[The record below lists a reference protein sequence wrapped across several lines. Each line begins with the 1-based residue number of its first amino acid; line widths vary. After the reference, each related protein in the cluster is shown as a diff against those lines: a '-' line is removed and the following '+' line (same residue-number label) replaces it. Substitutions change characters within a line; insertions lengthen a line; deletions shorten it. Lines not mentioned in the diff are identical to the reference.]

1 MDERYD
7 PKQIEP
13 FWQAQWDRINLYLT
27 RDDPGRPKYYIL
39 EMFPY
44 PSGAGLS
51 VGHLH
56 NYVPCDV
63 VGRYK
68 RMAGFNV
75 LHPMGWDAFGLPAEN
90 EAILKGSH
98 PTETVP
104 RYAANFKRQLT
115 ISGCAY
121 DWSREINSSSPEY
134 YRWTQWFFLMLL
146 KRGLAYRA
154 NGAQWWCDKCQTILA
169 NEQVIN
175 GCCWRHTDNPVT
187 KKDLEQ
193 WYIKITDY
201 ADRLLADLDG
211 IDWPDPIKLMQ
222 RNWIGRSEGAELAF
236 PVTGHPGQEVR
247 FFTTRPDT
255 VFGVSFM
262 VLAPEHPLV
271 AAITTGAQ
279 RAMVESYVAEAR
291 RQTEIE
297 RMSTAKEK
305 SGVFTGAY
313 AHNVFTNK
321 DIPIWIA
328 DYVLMGYGTGAIMAA
343 PGEDQRDFEFAT
355 KYGLEIPRVTAPADG
370 STPPADRAFSDHGL
384 AINSDFLNGKTTAEA
399 ITAVCQYAEKNRL
412 GRATINYRMRDW
424 LISRQ
429 RYWGCPIPIV
439 YCKTDGIVPV
449 PEDQLPVMLPPMKD
463 YLPSGTGRSP
473 LANVPEFVNTT
484 CPKCGGPAE
493 RETDTLDGFACS
505 SWYFLRFA
513 SPHENARPFDRR
525 AADYWLPVDLYVG
538 GAEHAVMHLLYA
550 RMWTKVMFDEEL
562 IGFDEPFPALR
573 NQGVVWASDGQRM
586 SKSKGNVVTPDAM
599 IDKYGADALRL
610 WELFMS
616 PFDEAT
622 NWNESGIAGTQ
633 RFIQRVWTM
642 LRRYID
648 AGSPDGNSQRR
659 DSKAHP
665 QNHPASHRSHR
676 APPLQHRAG
685 RDDGSPELHRKTKP
699 RRARPLRHRILYPT
713 ASPNGPPR
721 NRRNLARPRPQDFN
735 PSRRMAE
742 VRPKARTRRNG
753 NCRGADKRQ
762 SPRPPRSPR
771 RHHRRRRPRP
781 GPKQRVREAPPR
793 QQPPKKIHLHKK
805 QNAKHRRVAAAFLS
819 LCNFRVQRLCVIQS
833 AAKNPSPPLP
843 FSLQGR
849 ALRNWMRALPL
860 SRGERIK
867 GEGPYPALIFR
878 ARFKILLFDVELR
891 TLKKKTPALFLIPRK
906 RATRAP
912 FVILVCSR

>member
-7 PKQIEP
+7 PKTIEP
-13 FWQAQWDRINLYLT
+13 AWQAEWDRIDLYLT
-27 RDDPGRPKYYIL
+27 REDPGRPKFYIL

-90 EAILKGSH
+90 EAVLKGSH

-134 YRWTQWFFLMLL
+134 YKWTQWFFLMLL

-154 NGAQWWCDKCQTILA
+154 TGAQWWCDKCGTVLA

-175 GCCWRHTDNPVT
+175 GCCWRHTDNPVS

-211 IDWPDPIKLMQ
+211 IDWPEPIKLMQ

-236 PVTGHPGQEVR
+236 PVSGHHGKEVR

-271 AAITTGAQ
+271 AEITTAAQ
-279 RAMVESYVAEAR
+279 RAAVEEYVTDAR
-291 RQTEIE
+291 RQTEFE
-297 RMSTAKEK
+297 RLSTVKEK
-305 SGVFTGAY
+305 IGVFTSSY
-313 AHNVFTNK
+313 THNRFSNN
-321 DIPIWIA
+321 DSPFFNA
-328 DYVLMGYGTGAIMAA
+328 SNVLMGYGTGAIMAA
-343 PGEDQRDFEFAT
+343 PGEDDRDFKFAK
-355 KYGLEIPRVTAPADG
+355 KYGLEIPVVTAPADG
-370 STPPADRAFSDHGL
+370 SSAPTDRAFSDRGV
-384 AINSDFLNGKTTAEA
+384 AINSGFLNGMKTDDA
-399 ITAVCQYAEKNRL
+399 IRAICKYAEEHGFGK
-412 GRATINYRMRDW
+412 ATVTYRMRDW

-429 RYWGCPIPIV
+429 RYWGCPIPIL

-449 PEDQLPVMLPPMKD
+449 PDDQLPVLLPEMRD
-463 YLPSGTGRSP
+463 YQPSGTGRSP
-473 LANVPEFVNTT
+473 LANVPDFVNAT

-513 SPHENARPFDRR
+513 SPHETTVPFTRE

-550 RMWTKVMFDEEL
+550 RMWTKVMCDAGL
-562 IGFDEPFPALR
+562 IAFKEPFSVLR
-573 NQGVVWASDGQRM
+573 NQGMVWASDGQKM
-586 SKSKGNVVTPDAM
+586 SKSKGNVVTPDEM
-599 IDKYGADALRL
+599 IEKYGADPLRL

-616 PFDEAT
+616 PFDEPT
-622 NWNESGIAGTQ
+622 NWNEDGVAGTS
-633 RFIQRVWTM
+633 RYLTRVWTM
-642 LRRYID
+642 VRRYLE
-648 AGSPDGNSQRR
+648 AGAPAGNPSVETIKRTHKTVSTVTDHIERLRFNTALATMMDQLNYLAKLRPEELGR
-659 DSKAHP
+659 FALEAYLVMLAPMAPHI
-665 QNHPASHRSHR
+665 AEEFWR
-676 APPLQHRAG
+676 ALGHEHSIHLESWPKF
-685 RDDGSPELHRKTKP
+685 DPELIKEE
-699 RRARPLRHRILYPT
+699 T
-713 ASPNGPPR
+713 ATVVIQINGKVRDRLQIDTGAPE
-721 NRRNLARPRPQDFN
+721 
-735 PSRRMAE
+735 AE
-742 VRPKARTRRNG
+742 VIAL
-753 NCRGADKRQ
+753 ALASDAVKR
-762 SPRPPRSPR
+762 
-771 RHHRRRRPRP
+771 HLD
-781 GPKQRVREAPPR
+781 GKQ
-793 QQPPKKIHLHKK
+793 PKK
-805 QNAKHRRVAAAFLS
+805 
-819 LCNFRVQRLCVIQS
+819 VIYVPG
-833 AAKNPSPPLP
+833 K
-843 FSLQGR
+843 
-849 ALRNWMRALPL
+849 
-860 SRGERIK
+860 
-867 GEGPYPALIFR
+867 
-878 ARFKILLFDVELR
+878 
-891 TLKKKTPALFLIPRK
+891 
-906 RATRAP
+906 
-912 FVILVCSR
+912 LVSIVV

>member
-1 MDERYD
+1 
-7 PKQIEP
+7 
-13 FWQAQWDRINLYLT
+13 
-27 RDDPGRPKYYIL
+27 
-39 EMFPY
+39 
-44 PSGAGLS
+44 
-51 VGHLH
+51 
-56 NYVPCDV
+56 
-63 VGRYK
+63 
-68 RMAGFNV
+68 MAGFNV

-271 AAITTGAQ
+271 AAITTDAQ
-279 RAMVESYVAEAR
+279 RAMVESYATDAR

-355 KYGLEIPRVTAPADG
+355 KYSLEIPRVTAPADG

-384 AINSDFLNGKTTAEA
+384 AINSGFLNGKTTDQA
-399 ITAVCQYAEKNRL
+399 ITAVCHYAEKNGI

-648 AGSPDGNSQRR
+648 AGSPAGNP
-659 DSKAHP
+659 H
-665 QNHPASHRSHR
+665 
-676 APPLQHRAG
+676 
-685 RDDGSPELHRKTKP
+685 
-699 RRARPLRHRILYPT
+699 
-713 ASPNGPPR
+713 
-721 NRRNLARPRPQDFN
+721 
-735 PSRRMAE
+735 
-742 VRPKARTRRNG
+742 
-753 NCRGADKRQ
+753 
-762 SPRPPRSPR
+762 
-771 RHHRRRRPRP
+771 
-781 GPKQRVREAPPR
+781 
-793 QQPPKKIHLHKK
+793 
-805 QNAKHRRVAAAFLS
+805 
-819 LCNFRVQRLCVIQS
+819 
-833 AAKNPSPPLP
+833 
-843 FSLQGR
+843 
-849 ALRNWMRALPL
+849 
-860 SRGERIK
+860 
-867 GEGPYPALIFR
+867 
-878 ARFKILLFDVELR
+878 
-891 TLKKKTPALFLIPRK
+891 
-906 RATRAP
+906 
-912 FVILVCSR
+912 

>member
-7 PKQIEP
+7 PKKIEP
-13 FWQAQWDRINLYLT
+13 EWQAEWDRTNLYRT
-27 RDDPGRPKYYIL
+27 REDPGRPKFYVL

-63 VGRYK
+63 IGRQK
-68 RMAGFNV
+68 RMTGYNV

-104 RYAANFKRQLT
+104 AYAANFKRQLT

-134 YRWTQWFFLMLL
+134 YKWTQWFFLLLL

-154 NGAQWWCDKCQTILA
+154 TGAQWWCDKCRTILA
-169 NEQVIN
+169 NEQVVN
-175 GCCWRHTDNPVT
+175 GCCWRHPDNPVS

-193 WYIKITDY
+193 WYIRITDY

-211 IDWPDPIKLMQ
+211 IDWPEPIKLMQ
-222 RNWIGRSEGAELAF
+222 RNWIGRSEGADLGF
-236 PVTGHPGQEVR
+236 PVTGHRGKEVR

-271 AAITTGAQ
+271 AEITTPKQ
-279 RAMVESYVAEAR
+279 RASVEAYANQAR
-291 RQTEIE
+291 RESEIE
-297 RMSTAKEK
+297 RMSTVKEK
-305 SGVFTGAY
+305 TGVFTGAY
-313 AHNVFTNK
+313 AHNVFSNK

-355 KYGLEIPRVTAPADG
+355 QYRLEIPRVTAPSDG
-370 STPPADRAFSDHGL
+370 SPPPEDRAYTDHGV
-384 AINSDFLNGKTTAEA
+384 AINSGFLNGKTTEQAIAAVAKFAEENK
-399 ITAVCQYAEKNRL
+399 I
-412 GRATINYRMRDW
+412 GRATISYRMRDW

-439 YCKTDGIVPV
+439 YCKRDCGIVPV
-449 PEDQLPVMLPPMKD
+449 PEDQLPVLLPPMKD

-513 SPHENARPFDRR
+513 SPHEDRRPFDRGSVER
-525 AADYWLPVDLYVG
+525 WLPVDLYVG

-562 IGFDEPFPALR
+562 ISFAEPFPALR
-573 NQGVVWASDGQRM
+573 NQGVVWAADGQRM

-599 IDKYGADALRL
+599 IEKYGADALRL

-622 NWNESGIAGTQ
+622 NWNESGIAATL
-633 RFIQRVWTM
+633 RFVTRVWSM
-642 LRRYID
+642 IRRYVEAGCPAGVPNEETIKRTHKTIATVTDHID
-648 AGSPDGNSQRR
+648 RLRFNTALAALMDHLNYVAKLKPAEMGRFVAESFVLLLAPMAPFVTEEMWRALGHPHSVHLESWPKFDPALIRDEMVTVVVQINGKVRDRLLVPAG
-659 DSKAHP
+659 
-665 QNHPASHRSHR
+665 
-676 APPLQHRAG
+676 
-685 RDDGSPELHRKTKP
+685 
-699 RRARPLRHRILYPT
+699 
-713 ASPNGPPR
+713 
-721 NRRNLARPRPQDFN
+721 
-735 PSRRMAE
+735 AE
-742 VRPKARTRRNG
+742 E
-753 NCRGADKRQ
+753 AD
-762 SPRPPRSPR
+762 
-771 RHHRRRRPRP
+771 
-781 GPKQRVREAPPR
+781 VRELAFASEVVKR
-793 QQPPKKIHLHKK
+793 HLDGRTPKKIVFVKNK
-805 QNAKHRRVAAAFLS
+805 MLS
-819 LCNFRVQRLCVIQS
+819 IVV
-833 AAKNPSPPLP
+833 
-843 FSLQGR
+843 
-849 ALRNWMRALPL
+849 
-860 SRGERIK
+860 
-867 GEGPYPALIFR
+867 
-878 ARFKILLFDVELR
+878 
-891 TLKKKTPALFLIPRK
+891 
-906 RATRAP
+906 
-912 FVILVCSR
+912 

>member
-7 PKQIEP
+7 PKKIEP
-13 FWQAQWDRINLYLT
+13 AWQAEWERTNLYLT
-27 RDDPGRPKYYIL
+27 REEAGRPKFYLL

-90 EAILKGSH
+90 EAILKGLH

-121 DWSREINSSSPEY
+121 DWTREINSSLPEY
-134 YRWTQWFFLMLL
+134 YRWTQWFFLLLL

-154 NGAQWWCDKCQTILA
+154 SGALWWCDKCQTILA

-175 GCCWRHTDNPVT
+175 GCCWRHPDNPVS

-193 WYIKITDY
+193 WFIKITEY
-201 ADRLLADLDG
+201 ADRLLTDLDG
-211 IDWPDPIKLMQ
+211 IDWPEPIKLMQ
-222 RNWIGRSEGAELAF
+222 RNWIGRSEGAEVAF
-236 PVTGHPGQEVR
+236 PVAGHTGKEVR

-271 AAITTGAQ
+271 AEITTPAHRGS
-279 RAMVESYVAEAR
+279 VEAYVADAR

-297 RMSTAKEK
+297 RMSTVKEK
-305 SGVFTGAY
+305 TGVFTGAY
-313 AHNVFTNK
+313 ARNVFTGK

-355 KYGLEIPRVTAPADG
+355 KYGLEIPRVTAPPDG
-370 STPPADRAFSDHGL
+370 IAPPPDRAYTEHGVT
-384 AINSDFLNGKTTAEA
+384 INSGFLNGMQTAEA
-399 ITAVCQYAEKNRL
+399 IVAVSKYAEEKKI
-412 GRATINYRMRDW
+412 GRATISYRMRDW
-424 LISRQ
+424 GISRQ

-463 YLPSGTGRSP
+463 YSPSGTGRSP

-493 RETDTLDGFACS
+493 RETDTLDTFACS

-513 SPHENARPFDRR
+513 SPHENERPFDRS
-525 AADYWLPVDLYVG
+525 AVDYWLPVDLYVG

-550 RMWTKVMFDEEL
+550 RMWTKVMSDAEL
-562 IGFDEPFPALR
+562 ISFDEPFPVLR

-599 IDKYGADALRL
+599 IEKYGADALRL
-610 WELFMS
+610 WELYIS

-622 NWNESGIAGTQ
+622 NWNENGITGTL
-633 RFIQRVWTM
+633 RFITRVWAM
-642 LRRYID
+642 IRRYVE
-648 AGSPDGNSQRR
+648 AGAPKGNPSQETLKR
-659 DSKAHP
+659 AHKTIEVVTDHIERLRFNTGLAKLMDHLNYLAKLTP
-665 QNHPASHRSHR
+665 EEMGRFAAESLVVLLAPMAPYVTEEMWR
-676 APPLQHRAG
+676 ALGHKSSVHLESWPKFDP
-685 RDDGSPELHRKTKP
+685 S
-699 RRARPLRHRILYPT
+699 
-713 ASPNGPPR
+713 
-721 NRRNLARPRPQDFN
+721 LARDETVTVVVQINGKVRDRLEVAVGTPE
-735 PSRRMAE
+735 AE
-742 VRPKARTRRNG
+742 VRELALKSEAVVRHLGGKAP
-753 NCRGADKRQ
+753 Q
-762 SPRPPRSPR
+762 
-771 RHHRRRRPRP
+771 
-781 GPKQRVREAPPR
+781 
-793 QQPPKKIHLHKK
+793 KIIYIP
-805 QNAKHRRVAAAFLS
+805 NRMLS
-819 LCNFRVQRLCVIQS
+819 IVV
-833 AAKNPSPPLP
+833 
-843 FSLQGR
+843 
-849 ALRNWMRALPL
+849 
-860 SRGERIK
+860 
-867 GEGPYPALIFR
+867 
-878 ARFKILLFDVELR
+878 
-891 TLKKKTPALFLIPRK
+891 
-906 RATRAP
+906 
-912 FVILVCSR
+912 

>member
-7 PKQIEP
+7 PKIIEP
-13 FWQAQWDRINLYLT
+13 FWQSEWDRTNLYLT
-27 RDDPGRPKYYIL
+27 REEPGRPKFYIL

-56 NYVPCDV
+56 NYVPSDV

-134 YRWTQWFFLMLL
+134 YKWTQWFFLMLL

-175 GCCWRHTDNPVT
+175 GCCWRHPDNPVN

-211 IDWPDPIKLMQ
+211 IDWPEPIKLMQ

-236 PVTGHPGQEVR
+236 PVTGHTGKEVR

-271 AAITTGAQ
+271 AEITTPEQ
-279 RAMVESYVAEAR
+279 RAKVEAYVADAR
-291 RQTEIE
+291 RQTDIE
-297 RMSTAKEK
+297 RMSTVKEK
-305 SGVFTGAY
+305 SGVFTGAF
-313 AHNVFTNK
+313 ARNVFTGK

-355 KYGLEIPRVTAPADG
+355 KYHLDIPRVTAPADG
-370 STPPADRAFSDHGL
+370 STPPADRAFSDHGI
-384 AINSDFLNGKTTAEA
+384 AINSGFLNGKTTADA
-399 ITAVCQYAEKNRL
+399 ITAVYRYAGQNRI

-449 PEDQLPVMLPPMKD
+449 PEDQLPVLLPPMKD

-513 SPHENARPFDRR
+513 SPHDDQAPFERR

-550 RMWTKVMFDEEL
+550 RMWTKVMADAGMINFR
-562 IGFDEPFPALR
+562 EPFSVLR
-573 NQGVVWASDGQRM
+573 NQGMVWASDGQKM
-586 SKSKGNVVTPDAM
+586 SKSKGNVVTPDEM

-622 NWNESGIAGTQ
+622 NWNEDGVAGTS
-633 RFIQRVWTM
+633 RYLMRVWTM
-642 LRRYID
+642 VRRFVEAD
-648 AGSPDGNSQRR
+648 A
-659 DSKAHP
+659 
-665 QNHPASHRSHR
+665 
-676 APPLQHRAG
+676 
-685 RDDGSPELHRKTKP
+685 
-699 RRARPLRHRILYPT
+699 PT
-713 ASPNGPPR
+713 G
-721 NRRNLARPRPQDFN
+721 N
-735 PSRRMAE
+735 PSDETLKRAHKTIATVTDHVERMRFNTALAAMMDQLNYLAKLKPEELGRFALESYLVMLAAMAPHITEEFWRALGHHQSIHLESWPKFDPALTRDETITMPVQINGKLRDRLQIAAGAPEAE
-742 VRPKARTRRNG
+742 VIAMAR
-753 NCRGADKRQ
+753 ASDAVKR
-762 SPRPPRSPR
+762 
-771 RHHRRRRPRP
+771 HLD
-781 GPKQRVREAPPR
+781 GKE
-793 QQPPKKIHLHKK
+793 PKKTIYVPGKL
-805 QNAKHRRVAAAFLS
+805 LS
-819 LCNFRVQRLCVIQS
+819 
-833 AAKNPSPPLP
+833 
-843 FSLQGR
+843 
-849 ALRNWMRALPL
+849 
-860 SRGERIK
+860 
-867 GEGPYPALIFR
+867 
-878 ARFKILLFDVELR
+878 
-891 TLKKKTPALFLIPRK
+891 
-906 RATRAP
+906 
-912 FVILVCSR
+912 FVV

>member
-7 PKQIEP
+7 PKIIEP
-13 FWQAQWDRINLYLT
+13 FWQAEWDRTNLYLT
-27 RDDPGRPKYYIL
+27 REDPGRPKFYLL

-211 IDWPDPIKLMQ
+211 IDWPEPIKLMQ

-236 PVTGHPGQEVR
+236 PVTGHKGKEVR

-271 AAITTGAQ
+271 AEVTTPAH
-279 RAMVESYVAEAR
+279 RVTVEDYVIEAR

-297 RMSTAKEK
+297 RMSTVKEK

-313 AHNVFTNK
+313 ARNVFTGK

-355 KYGLEIPRVTAPADG
+355 KFGLEIPRVTAPADG
-370 STPPADRAFSDHGL
+370 STPPADRAFSDHGI
-384 AINSDFLNGKTTAEA
+384 AINSGFLNGKTTAEA
-399 ITAVCQYAEKNRL
+399 LAAVAKYAEDHGI

-449 PEDQLPVMLPPMKD
+449 PEDHLPVMLPPMKD

-562 IGFDEPFPALR
+562 IGFDEPFPSLR
-573 NQGVVWASDGQRM
+573 NQGQVWASDGHRM
-586 SKSKGNVVTPDAM
+586 SKSRGNIVTPDAM

-610 WELFMS
+610 WELYMS

-622 NWNESGIAGTQ
+622 NWNEGGIAGPL
-633 RFIQRVWTM
+633 RFIQRDV
-642 LRRYID
+642 D
-648 AGSPDGNSQRR
+648 D
-659 DSKAHP
+659 
-665 QNHPASHRSHR
+665 
-676 APPLQHRAG
+676 APPLHRFRLAAG
-685 RDDGSPELHRKTKP
+685 NPTEETLKRTHKTIQLVTDHIDRLRFNTALAAMMDHLNYIAKLKPTEMGRFATESFILLLAPMAPHITEEIWRALGHTNSIHLEPWPKFDPNLVLDEMVTVVVQVNGKVRDRLEVPAGTPET
-699 RRARPLRHRILYPT
+699 
-713 ASPNGPPR
+713 
-721 NRRNLARPRPQDFN
+721 
-735 PSRRMAE
+735 E
-742 VRPKARTRRNG
+742 VRTLAL
-753 NCRGADKRQ
+753 ASDAVKR
-762 SPRPPRSPR
+762 
-771 RHHRRRRPRP
+771 HLD
-781 GPKQRVREAPPR
+781 GK
-793 QQPPKKIHLHKK
+793 PPKKFIFIKDKMLSI
-805 QNAKHRRVAAAFLS
+805 VA
-819 LCNFRVQRLCVIQS
+819 
-833 AAKNPSPPLP
+833 
-843 FSLQGR
+843 
-849 ALRNWMRALPL
+849 
-860 SRGERIK
+860 
-867 GEGPYPALIFR
+867 
-878 ARFKILLFDVELR
+878 
-891 TLKKKTPALFLIPRK
+891 
-906 RATRAP
+906 
-912 FVILVCSR
+912 